1 LERKCREGS
10 SGETWKTDRCTS
22 TPSNCYTMV
31 CLLPQPRALV
41 LLTFHS
47 HTISEQTT
55 LLRSPENA
63 KKIQKIAD
71 DTSTI
76 RATRSQIGST
86 GTPSIKSQDH
96 SSVASRAFPWDDQL
110 ITTGPYRRAFNHY
123 RSKSDLPPRT
133 LSPKFD
139 VHIHDSPVDEGYE
152 TMSKATADS
161 TQSGDHCKYN
171 RPVHS
176 DRFTL

>member
-1 LERKCREGS
+1 MKDHQERLGRQ
-10 SGETWKTDRCTS
+10 TA
-22 TPSNCYTMV
+22 
-31 CLLPQPRALV
+31 ALQL
-41 LLTFHS
+41 LLTAIQWCVYCPSREHSSYLRLHS

-110 ITTGPYRRAFNHY
+110 ITTGPYRRAFNHH
-123 RSKSDLPPRT
+123 RSKSDLPPRA
-133 LSPKFD
+133 LSPKID

-152 TMSKATADS
+152 TMSKATVDS

-171 RPVHS
+171 RSVHS
-176 DRFTL
+176 HRFTL

>member
-10 SGETWKTDRCTS
+10 SGETWKADRCTS

-133 LSPKFD
+133 LSPKID

-161 TQSGDHCKYN
+161 TQSGDNCKYN

-176 DRFTL
+176 HRFTL